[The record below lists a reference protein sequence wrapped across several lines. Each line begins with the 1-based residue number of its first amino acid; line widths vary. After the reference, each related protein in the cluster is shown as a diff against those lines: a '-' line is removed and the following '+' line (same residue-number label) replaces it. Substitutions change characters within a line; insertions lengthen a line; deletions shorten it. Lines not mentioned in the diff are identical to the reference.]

1 MKINIKYQ
9 HNMEAKVYNVDKVTF
24 ECPVEVLSNIL
35 DKKWVGIK
43 NANITVR
50 YVNRK

>member
-9 HNMEAKVYNVDKVTF
+9 HNMGVKMHKVDEVTF
-24 ECPVEVLSNIL
+24 ECIVEALFNIL

-43 NANITVR
+43 
-50 YVNRK
+50 KC